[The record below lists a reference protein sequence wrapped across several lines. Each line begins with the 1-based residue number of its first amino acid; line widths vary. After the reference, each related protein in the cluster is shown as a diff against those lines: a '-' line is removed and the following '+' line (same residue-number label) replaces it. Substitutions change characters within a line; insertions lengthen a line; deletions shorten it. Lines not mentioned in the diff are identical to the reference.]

1 VSVFFFFFLYSY
13 HSVEPP
19 VHITNDLISYN
30 YHDEDDETIRGVVTV
45 NPHTHSPPS
54 QRLTSSSS
62 SSSTASS
69 ASTVL
74 LSHNNVPTL
83 PTTSNITKK
92 PPNTNGN
99 LTKTNNKTVSQLPKR
114 TITTP
119 TINVSRL
126 KQPSKIVPSSS
137 KLKPPSSTIT
147 KPVKSMIANSTPS
160 ATITTMPASS
170 MRKATGITTQSS
182 TMANNAVNKTTQQH
196 VRLYIFNYAN
206 RQYLKQTKN
215 KKNKVFHSF
224 HFFISISVAII
235 NIIYWKKAKLS
246 QRN

>member
-1 VSVFFFFFLYSY
+1 VSVFFFFFRYSY

-19 VHITNDLISYN
+19 VHITNDFISYN
-30 YHDEDDETIRGVVTV
+30 YHDEDDETIRDVVTV

-54 QRLTSSSS
+54 QRLISSSS

-74 LSHNNVPTL
+74 LSHNNV

-119 TINVSRL
+119 TINASRL

-170 MRKATGITTQSS
+170 MRKATGIPTQSS

-196 VRLYIFNYAN
+196 VRLLHI
-206 RQYLKQTKN
+206 
-215 KKNKVFHSF
+215 
-224 HFFISISVAII
+224 
-235 NIIYWKKAKLS
+235 
-246 QRN
+246 